1 MGYPHLQ
8 FEVMGNAD
16 NFFNTYGKSS
26 VLMEAFVEAVLGE
39 VPIVGESPVQPFP
52 DHVIRRPKDENED

>member
-1 MGYPHLQ
+1 MGYPHMQ

-16 NFFNTYGKSS
+16 TFVNTYCKSP

-39 VPIVGESPVQPFP
+39 VPFVGESPVQPYP
-52 DHVIRRPKDENED
+52 DHVIRRPKNED